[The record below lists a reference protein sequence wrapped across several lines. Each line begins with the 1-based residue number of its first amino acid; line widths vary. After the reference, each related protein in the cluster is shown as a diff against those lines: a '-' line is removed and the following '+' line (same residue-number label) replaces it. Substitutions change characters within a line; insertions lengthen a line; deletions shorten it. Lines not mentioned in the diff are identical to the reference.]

1 MATNIF
7 LPQWGMGMQEATII
21 KWLKKE
27 GDAVKKGEP
36 LVEVES
42 SKVNAEVES
51 SVDGYLIKISA
62 DEGQVIKVG
71 AIIAYVG
78 NKDESIDVEENA
90 LNEEKSSPIENSAPK
105 TEKLKVQVTPIA
117 RRVAKELKVELE
129 NVTGTGPNGRITEDD
144 VRGYAKNGATKEDS
158 NLISGMRKV
167 IASRMTQSNLIP
179 SVTLTS
185 KVNITNSISFQ
196 SNLLKEWRKEKIRP
210 TFQDLIVKATSL
222 ALIEHKT
229 FNSHFIENEII
240 GSEEVN
246 IGVAYAIK
254 DGLVVP
260 VVKGAQDKSLL
271 DIAKDIREFSKK
283 EKAGFSQED
292 ISGSTFSITSLNS
305 TAIDSFNPLINPPE
319 VAILGIGRTSEE
331 TSFLSG
337 EAVTRKI
344 CYFNL
349 SFDHRVVDGFPAAKF
364 LESIINNIQNPESL
378 DKK

>member
-51 SVDGYLIKISA
+51 SADGYLIKISA

-90 LNEEKSSPIENSAPK
+90 PSEEKSSLVENNAPK

-117 RRVAKELKVELE
+117 RRVAKELKVVLE

-144 VRGYAKNGATKEDS
+144 VRSYAKNGATKEDS

-185 KVNITNSISFQ
+185 KVDITNSIGFQ
-196 SNLLKEWRKEKIRP
+196 SSLLKEWRKEKIRP

-229 FNSHFIENEII
+229 FNSHFIENEIK

>member
-90 LNEEKSSPIENSAPK
+90 PSEEKSSPVENSAPK

-185 KVNITNSISFQ
+185 KVDITNSINFQ

-229 FNSHFIENEII
+229 FNSHFIEDEIK

>member
-90 LNEEKSSPIENSAPK
+90 PSEEKSSPVENSAPK

-179 SVTLTS
+179 TVTLTS
-185 KVNITNSISFQ
+185 KVDITNSINFQ

-229 FNSHFIENEII
+229 FNSHFIEDEIK

-305 TAIDSFNPLINPPE
+305 TVIDSFNPLINPPE